1 MRDNPI
7 SKNLNVKK
15 FFYLIWI
22 TYSIFFIFTL
32 LNENGNM
39 LLNGNVFWDFIVV
52 FGGIASLT
60 LPAAL
65 TGLVL
70 TALWELFDYLK
81 NWLFD
86 K

>member
-1 MRDNPI
+1 
-7 SKNLNVKK
+7 
-15 FFYLIWI
+15 
-22 TYSIFFIFTL
+22 
-32 LNENGNM
+32 M

-70 TALWELFDYLK
+70 AALWELFDYLK